1 MPTAL
6 KTAVGFGDRVEIMS
20 AHLKMSGSCR
30 DWSLGDWLFGSLLEI
45 VFTDENVPVDR
56 RVARIWEPT
65 APVQPNTA
73 AVAGVVV
80 IVGMG
85 IRKTVRSKRYY
96 NDGPL

>member
-1 MPTAL
+1 
-6 KTAVGFGDRVEIMS
+6 
-20 AHLKMSGSCR
+20 
-30 DWSLGDWLFGSLLEI
+30 
-45 VFTDENVPVDR
+45 VDR

-85 IRKTVRSKRYY
+85 IRKAVRSKQYY
-96 NDGPL
+96 NDGRL